1 MLNDN
6 KGGFFTAILRKGIS
20 LFNRKK
26 KEGITVKVN
35 RNPKLIVMKSKVNE
49 KKIEDLKKMNT
60 NLEVYYVNS
69 KEEIMNIL
77 NLYPKNEFNK
87 VKTDAN
93 IIGINTYGDISEI
106 KVDDICNIDRI
117 EQIPLFERLD
127 ILNTKD
133 KLFLMNNY
141 DSMLLFSSNPNDK
154 AINYSHMKFCL
165 FRHLFRTIIHNFNLF
180 FYVLIPQYPIKELH
194 SNQNLNLDNKIYL
207 VQRKNFFNKNLNNRT
222 IITIDNE
229 DFLFTDLTNDFT
241 MSNYMRI
248 LISKGNFFYYI
259 NNINKKAKN
268 IIESL
273 NTIFPHKGYY
283 AYISNFANTN
293 HKKSLLS
300 FISQYKSNLSKEDAS
315 PIIIID
321 NSSYKEKFPMLI
333 QTFADKYCTINTSH
347 IKIESPIAHYEPKV
361 LKKKIIDVNELKWYK
376 DITIAENDYFNLK
389 I

>member
-1 MLNDN
+1 
-6 KGGFFTAILRKGIS
+6 
-20 LFNRKK
+20 
-26 KEGITVKVN
+26 
-35 RNPKLIVMKSKVNE
+35 
-49 KKIEDLKKMNT
+49 
-60 NLEVYYVNS
+60 
-69 KEEIMNIL
+69 
-77 NLYPKNEFNK
+77 
-87 VKTDAN
+87 
-93 IIGINTYGDISEI
+93 
-106 KVDDICNIDRI
+106 
-117 EQIPLFERLD
+117 
-127 ILNTKD
+127 
-133 KLFLMNNY
+133 
-141 DSMLLFSSNPNDK
+141 
-154 AINYSHMKFCL
+154 
-165 FRHLFRTIIHNFNLF
+165 
-180 FYVLIPQYPIKELH
+180 
-194 SNQNLNLDNKIYL
+194 
-207 VQRKNFFNKNLNNRT
+207 
-222 IITIDNE
+222 
-229 DFLFTDLTNDFT
+229 

-376 DITIAENDYFNLK
+376 DITIAENDYFNQK